1 MNLGIV
7 GSIAPGTCVCAPIPY
22 PDVGVVMSGSPM
34 NIEEGSPVA
43 RMGDI
48 VMYSCGISVIMSG
61 SFYEIEGG
69 MAVSTT
75 GSVVTGCGNGIL
87 TSISIE
93 YITN

>member
-34 NIEEGSPVA
+34 NMEESYPVA
-43 RMGDI
+43 RVGDI
-48 VMYSCGISVIMSG
+48 VMYSCGVSVIMSG

-69 MAVSTT
+69 MAVSTM
-75 GSVVTGCGNGIL
+75 GSIVTGCGNGIL
-87 TSISIE
+87 IGTAIE
-93 YITN
+93 YLTN

>member
-7 GSIAPGTCVCAPIPY
+7 GSIAPGTCVCTPYPY
-22 PDVGVVMSGSPM
+22 PDVGVVMSGAPTNM
-34 NIEEGSPVA
+34 EEGSPVA
-43 RMGDI
+43 RVGDI
-48 VMYSCGISVIMSG
+48 VMYSCGTSVIMGG

-75 GSVVTGCGNGIL
+75 GSIVTGCGNGIL
-87 TSISIE
+87 TGTAIE